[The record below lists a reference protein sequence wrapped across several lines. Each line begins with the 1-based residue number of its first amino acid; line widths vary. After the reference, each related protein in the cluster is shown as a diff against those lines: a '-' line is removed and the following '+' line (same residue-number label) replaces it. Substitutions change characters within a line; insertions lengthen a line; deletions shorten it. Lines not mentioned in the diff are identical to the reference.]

1 VKRRAVLKAL
11 ALGGSSLALLTRTHA
26 AEYALNIA
34 PFTTFKAEWDAVEF
48 DWTDGPALLL
58 RVPKP
63 LALDKAL
70 LEVGGF
76 YLTAYLRVCTHE
88 GCTVKLPGD
97 NRKLECPCHGS
108 VFNATDGSP
117 HSGIAG
123 SSLQR
128 LQLELRGEDVY
139 AVGFYGRA

>member
-1 VKRRAVLKAL
+1 MNRRAVLKAL
-11 ALGGSSLALLTRTHA
+11 ALGGSSLPLLTQAHT
-26 AEYALNIA
+26 AEYAFKIA
-34 PFTTFKAEWDAVEF
+34 PLTSFRAEWAAVEF

-63 LALDKAL
+63 TVLDKAL
-70 LEVGGF
+70 LEVSGL

-88 GCTVKLPGD
+88 GCTVKLPD
-97 NRKLECPCHGS
+97 ANRKLECPCHGS
-108 VFNATDGSP
+108 VFNAIDGSP

-128 LQLELRGEDVY
+128 LKLELRDGDIY
-139 AVGFYGRA
+139 AVGLFA